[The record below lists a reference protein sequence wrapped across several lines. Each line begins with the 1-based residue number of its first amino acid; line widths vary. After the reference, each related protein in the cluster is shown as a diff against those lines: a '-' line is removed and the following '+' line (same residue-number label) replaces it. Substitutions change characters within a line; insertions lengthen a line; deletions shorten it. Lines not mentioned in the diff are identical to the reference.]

1 MNEPFPAIAT
11 IAALASLFG
20 IGISCHYCVAQ
31 SAAASEQG
39 TSAMQSSVETQLGPP
54 LSDRPCVVRIG
65 FYLESLNAIDEEAE
79 TFEFTGVLTVK
90 WKDERQ
96 AFDPVEV
103 GVNEKM
109 YQGDYQFNELSPTW
123 YPQIVLVN
131 RTGLF
136 ERSATILRVEP
147 DGSSTLSQTIDAIA
161 KTTLD
166 LRAMPFDTQSL
177 DAVFEVFGFDRSE
190 VKLLA
195 AELPDDNDSADM
207 RIPQWTLLGIGSS
220 VVNADD
226 SESGESAGSPRI
238 VLTVRVE
245 RQSLFLLRLIVM
257 PLLLIVMLSWSVFW
271 MDRSSLGDRI
281 NLSFVGI
288 LTAVAY
294 QIVVGDIMP
303 RISYQTLMNGFLN
316 VSFLTMCAAAIVN
329 LVVGAADKA
338 GNYKRGDLI
347 DRRCRVIFPLT
358 YFGLIGIAVAIALM
372 RS

>member
-1 MNEPFPAIAT
+1 
-11 IAALASLFG
+11 
-20 IGISCHYCVAQ
+20 
-31 SAAASEQG
+31 
-39 TSAMQSSVETQLGPP
+39 MQS
-54 LSDRPCVVRIG
+54 
-65 FYLESLNAIDEEAE
+65 LNTIDEEDE
-79 TFEFTGVLTVK
+79 TFEFTGVVKVK

-96 AFDPVEV
+96 AFDPAEA
-103 GVNEKM
+103 GVSEKV
-109 YQGDYQFNELSPTW
+109 YQGDYQFNELSPAW

-131 RTGLF
+131 RSGLF
-136 ERSATILRVEP
+136 ETSATILRVEP

-166 LRAMPFDTQSL
+166 LRAMPFDSQSL

-195 AELPDDNDSADM
+195 EELPDHYDSADM
-207 RIPQWTLLGIGSS
+207 RIPQWTLSGFGSS
-220 VVNADD
+220 VVYADD
-226 SESGESAGSPRI
+226 SEASELAASPRI
-238 VLTVRVE
+238 VLTMRVE

-316 VSFLTMCAAAIVN
+316 VSFLTMCAAAIIN

-338 GNYKRGDLI
+338 GNYQRGDLI
-347 DRRCRVIFPLT
+347 DKRCRVIFPLT
-358 YFGLIGIAVAIALM
+358 YFGLIAIAVLIALM
-372 RS
+372 RN